1 MVFTK
6 LKTEISMEW
15 NINTA
20 VDHAKRY
27 ANARSLGRCA
37 EYTREAI
44 SAGGVQIGHTNSAK
58 DYGIL
63 LENAGFKAIGIG
75 ENLLAGDVVIIQPYP
90 GGNPNGHMAIFDGTT
105 WYSDFRQRDMWAG
118 PGYRSAHPSYVIY
131 RKN

>member
-1 MVFTK
+1 
-6 LKTEISMEW
+6 MEW

>member
-1 MVFTK
+1 MVFTM
-6 LKTEISMEW
+6 LKTEITMEW

-44 SAGGVQIGHTNSAK
+44 SAGGVEIGHTNSAK

>member
-1 MVFTK
+1 
-6 LKTEISMEW
+6 MEW
-15 NINTA
+15 NRNAA
-20 VDHAKRY
+20 VDHAKGH

-44 SAGGVQIGHTNSAK
+44 SAGGVEIGHTNSAK

-63 LENAGFKAIGIG
+63 LENAGFRAIGIG
-75 ENLLAGDVVIIQPYP
+75 ENLLTGDVVIIQPYP
-90 GGNPNGHMAIFDGTT
+90 GGNRNGHMAIFDGTT